1 MIDVYTADTPNG
13 VKIPIA
19 LEEIGAP
26 YKVIKLD
33 LAAGDQKRPEFLQ
46 VNPNGRIPAIVDHSA
61 ANGASLSVFESG
73 AILIYLAEK
82 YRKLIPA
89 DPAGRVRALEWTFF
103 QVGGVGPMFGQ
114 AGVFRRHVERIP
126 FAVERYE
133 RESQRL
139 MKVLELG
146 LAREDYLAGLE
157 VSIADIAHFG
167 WIDGA
172 ERYAGVDLSGLPN
185 VSRWRERLRARSAF
199 KRGVTAVR

>member
-26 YKVIKLD
+26 YKVMKID
-33 LAAGDQKRPEFLQ
+33 LAAGEQKRPDFLK
-46 VNPNGRIPAIVDHSA
+46 VNPNGRIPAIIDHRA
-61 ANGASLSVFESG
+61 TNGASISVFESG
-73 AILIYLAEK
+73 AILVYLAEK
-82 YRKLIPA
+82 YRKLIPP
-89 DPAGRVRALEWTFF
+89 DLAGRVRALEWTFF

-114 AGVFRRHVERIP
+114 AGVFRRHSERLA

-139 MKVLELG
+139 MEVLELG
-146 LAREDYLAGLE
+146 LAREDYLAGPH

-172 ERYAGVDLSGLPN
+172 ERYAGVDLSALPN

-199 KRGVTAVR
+199 KRGVAAVR